1 MNYHKS
7 LSLSLQREI
16 EKRNL
21 AMDSEVLKA
30 VDDLKISSLLRRSA
44 ITKQK
49 GYVTFTLIYLIILLP
64 FLRKCL
70 TSLWSP
76 GTLIYRIEA
85 QKDTY
90 YRFLNHERFN
100 WRRFVYLLVTRLITM
115 TDNVPLQQK
124 VLIADDTITYKT
136 GHNMELVSYHFDHK
150 TRRSVLGYRC
160 LQLGYHDGVNFFP
173 LDMTCHV
180 SSKRPNTRIRQIDKR
195 TNGWR
200 RRKEAFAKK
209 TDALVEMLR
218 RAWSYGIDASFV
230 LFDSWF
236 AHDALIAQ
244 ILTIGYGVI
253 CRLKTG
259 RVKYTYQGQP
269 YTLKQLWQQ
278 VAKKKT
284 RWLTTFQYKAV
295 CLNVTLPHSG
305 DVRLLFVSDGK
316 KQWHAFLSTDL
327 ELEADEILTYYARR
341 WAIEIFFKDGKQM
354 LYLGKEQSETFEAV
368 IACYSLVMIRYLLLV
383 YILNRYRL
391 TGPIGPL
398 FRDLAEMHL
407 QLYLTEKVWA
417 YIKELMIV
425 SSQLLWPEIE
435 PDKFLHLIE
444 IIENASISQTQK
456 LTAKL

>member
-1 MNYHKS
+1 MP
-7 LSLSLQREI
+7 
-16 EKRNL
+16 
-21 AMDSEVLKA
+21 
-30 VDDLKISSLLRRSA
+30 RSNH
-44 ITKQK
+44 
-49 GYVTFTLIYLIILLP
+49 ILTARLP
-64 FLRKCL
+64 CEACHLGKTRK
-70 TSLWSP
+70 
-76 GTLIYRIEA
+76 
-85 QKDTY
+85 
-90 YRFLNHERFN
+90 NH
-100 WRRFVYLLVTRLITM
+100 
-115 TDNVPLQQK
+115 
-124 VLIADDTITYKT
+124 KT
-136 GHNMELVSYHFDHK
+136 GNNMELVSYHFDHK
-150 TRRSVLGYRC
+150 TRRPVLGYRC
-160 LQLGYHDGVNFFP
+160 LQLGYHNGVNFFP

-180 SSKRPNTRIRQIDKR
+180 SSKRPNNRIRQIDKR

-200 RRKEAFAKK
+200 RRKEAFTKK
-209 TDALVEMLR
+209 TDALVEMVR
-218 RAWSYGIDASFV
+218 RAWSCGIDASFV

-236 AHDALIAQ
+236 AHDAVIAQ
-244 ILTIGYGVI
+244 ILASGYGVI
-253 CRLKTG
+253 CRPKAG

-284 RWLTTFQYKAV
+284 QWLSTFRFKAA

-305 DVRLLFVSDGK
+305 EVRLLFVSDGK
-316 KQWHAFLSTDL
+316 KQWHAFLSTDV

-383 YILNRYRL
+383 YILNKYRL

-398 FRDLAEMHL
+398 FRDLVETHL
-407 QLYLTEKVWA
+407 QLYLTEKIWA

-435 PDKFLHLIE
+435 PDKFLHLLE
-444 IIENASISQTQK
+444 IIEDASMSQTQK